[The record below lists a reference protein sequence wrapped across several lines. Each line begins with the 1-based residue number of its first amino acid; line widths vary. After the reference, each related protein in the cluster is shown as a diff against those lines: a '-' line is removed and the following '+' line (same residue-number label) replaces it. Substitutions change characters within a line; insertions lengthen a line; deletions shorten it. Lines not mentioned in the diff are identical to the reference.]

1 MSNRYVE
8 AAEAYSRA
16 VMAGEIPVCKWTR
29 LAVERQL
36 ADLAREPGPDWPWV
50 FSAEAAERP
59 CAFIELLPHIK
70 GKWARERRLIELE
83 LWQCWILTTVFG
95 WVHRETGLRRYREGY
110 VEVPRKNAKALALD
124 TPVPTPSGWTTMG
137 ELKAGDY
144 VLGINGES
152 TEVLGTSEV
161 FTDHDCYRLTFSN
174 GETVVADAGH
184 LWVTKARVDQP
195 GRRTRKGMTHGSSV
209 MTRARTTEEIYA
221 TLTFGTRGDRN
232 HTLAMPEALDG
243 ELVQLPIAPYT
254 LGAWLGDGHSAGA
267 RLTGHVEDA
276 ELADYIRADGYPV
289 ITTPRANRP
298 SILCHSLTDG
308 VRGGGA
314 GKSNCFQAQ
323 LRRMGLLKN
332 KHIPAVYLR
341 ASLSQ
346 RLALLQGLMD
356 TDGTISKTG
365 MVISFTTTLEALA
378 DGMCE
383 LLATFGLKFMRHA
396 SPMMCCGRAVPGVAY
411 RVQFM
416 AFADELPVF
425 RLQRKL
431 KRMRLRPD
439 GRNARS
445 RTVQIVS
452 CERVPSVPTRCISV
466 AADDKQFRFGRTML
480 PTHNSTL
487 SSGLG
492 LFMLAA
498 DGEHGAEVYSAAT
511 TRDQARIV
519 FDDARAMAERTPD
532 LRTWLGVA
540 IMQHSLTVAH
550 TASKFTPLAA
560 EGSTLDGLNVHFAV
574 IDELHAHK
582 TRAVYDVIDTAR
594 GAREQS
600 LLWNITTAG
609 TDRSGI
615 CYERRTHVTKLLD
628 GVIEDPAMFGVIY
641 TIDDGDDPFQPTSWA
656 KANPNWNK
664 SVLPDDMQAA
674 ARKAEAMPSALSN
687 FLTKRL
693 NVWVSGESPWMDMR
707 AWERCADTS
716 LRDLSTYAGQG
727 IKVWAGL
734 DLAQKKDF
742 AALVVVFEHEF
753 ERSVGTVFDPTKR
766 ADDSAHY
773 QRQRVVDRKWSVH
786 TRLYLNELAIQESGN
801 AHLSGWA
808 RQGYVTVTDGDITD
822 FDVVADDMRQLCR
835 DFDVQE
841 IAFDPALSMYF
852 AGKLIEE
859 GLPLVE
865 ITQRS
870 LFFTPPLIQVENLVL
885 EKKLAHDGNPVM
897 GWMVS
902 NLVVKESKFNELKS
916 PTKERPEN
924 KIDGPIAML
933 MALGRAL
940 AKPSSEK
947 SFWETES

>member
-16 VMAGEIPVCKWTR
+16 VVAGEIPVCKWTR

-36 ADLAREPGPDWPWV
+36 ADLARESGPDWPWV

-95 WVHRETGLRRYREGY
+95 WVHRETGLRRFREGY
-110 VEVPRKNAKALALD
+110 VEVPRKNAK
-124 TPVPTPSGWTTMG
+124 
-137 ELKAGDY
+137 
-144 VLGINGES
+144 
-152 TEVLGTSEV
+152 
-161 FTDHDCYRLTFSN
+161 
-174 GETVVADAGH
+174 
-184 LWVTKARVDQP
+184 
-195 GRRTRKGMTHGSSV
+195 
-209 MTRARTTEEIYA
+209 
-221 TLTFGTRGDRN
+221 
-232 HTLAMPEALDG
+232 
-243 ELVQLPIAPYT
+243 
-254 LGAWLGDGHSAGA
+254 
-267 RLTGHVEDA
+267 
-276 ELADYIRADGYPV
+276 
-289 ITTPRANRP
+289 
-298 SILCHSLTDG
+298 
-308 VRGGGA
+308 
-314 GKSNCFQAQ
+314 
-323 LRRMGLLKN
+323 
-332 KHIPAVYLR
+332 
-341 ASLSQ
+341 
-346 RLALLQGLMD
+346 
-356 TDGTISKTG
+356 
-365 MVISFTTTLEALA
+365 
-378 DGMCE
+378 
-383 LLATFGLKFMRHA
+383 
-396 SPMMCCGRAVPGVAY
+396 
-411 RVQFM
+411 
-416 AFADELPVF
+416 
-425 RLQRKL
+425 
-431 KRMRLRPD
+431 
-439 GRNARS
+439 
-445 RTVQIVS
+445 
-452 CERVPSVPTRCISV
+452 
-466 AADDKQFRFGRTML
+466 
-480 PTHNSTL
+480 STL
-487 SSGLG
+487 SSGLA

-656 KANPNWNK
+656 KANPNWNR

-707 AWERCADTS
+707 AWERCAYPA
-716 LRDLSTYAGQG
+716 LRDLSAYAGQG

-742 AALVVVFEHEF
+742 AALVAVFEHELLVAGPDGVHMP
-753 ERSVGTVFDPTKR
+753 ERR
-766 ADDSAHY
+766 
-773 QRQRVVDRKWSVH
+773 WCVH

-808 RQGYVTVTDGDITD
+808 RQDYVQVTDGDITD

-852 AGKLIEE
+852 AGKLLEE

-902 NLVVKESKFNELKS
+902 NLVVKESKFTELKS

-940 AKPSSEK
+940 AVQDNTDIIGDDYHLPSL
-947 SFWETES
+947 